1 MKKNKYL
8 IIGGAGYIGLVL
20 LDLLSQDYEI
30 IVFDNFF
37 FNKVDDLKKKYKNI
51 KFIKGDIN
59 TDIKSKYF
67 KNVNTVIHLAGLAN
81 DPSSD
86 YNPNNTV
93 LTNHISTIKIAKL
106 AKNNKVKKF
115 IYASSCSV
123 YGDHGK
129 KLINE
134 NTTERPL
141 TVYALSKF
149 SSEKEILKFNSKS
162 FNVISLRFA
171 TLFGLSKRMR
181 FDLGVNTM
189 TKNVLQGKNII
200 VNGDGKQYRSF
211 VHVKDV
217 AKSIIFFMNY
227 KKKLRYNVFNIGAKK
242 NNVKI
247 IELAKLFEKI
257 FPKLKINK
265 NLKNFDFRSY
275 EVNFDRLNQLMNN
288 KNFITLKEG
297 ITEIYDYYKSKK
309 INFNSKIYYNL
320 RIVKSK

>member
-1 MKKNKYL
+1 MKKDKCL

-20 LDLLSQDYEI
+20 LDQLQKNYDI
-30 IVFDNFF
+30 IVFDSFF
-37 FNKVDDLKKKYKNI
+37 FNKIEQLKKKYRNI
-51 KFIKGDIN
+51 TFIKGDIN
-59 TDIKSKYF
+59 KDIKNKHF
-67 KNVNTVIHLAGLAN
+67 KKIKTVIHLAGLAN

-93 LTNHISTIKIAKL
+93 LTNHISTIKIANM

-134 NTTERPL
+134 NTIERPL

-149 SSEKEILKFNSKS
+149 SSEKEILKLNKNS
-162 FNVISLRFA
+162 FQVISLRFA
-171 TLFGLSKRMR
+171 TLFGLSPRMR

-189 TKNVLQGKNII
+189 TKNILQGKSIM

-217 AKSIIFFMNY
+217 AASIKFFLNH
-227 KKKLRYNVFNIGAKK
+227 KKKLNHKIYNIGSKI
-242 NNVKI
+242 NNVRI
-247 IELAKLFEKI
+247 IELARLFKKI
-257 FPKLKINK
+257 FLNLKIKK
-265 NLKNFDFRSY
+265 NLKNYDFRSY
-275 EVNFDRLNQLMNN
+275 EVNFDRLSKIMNN
-288 KNFITLKEG
+288 NNFVTLEEG
-297 ITEIYDYYKSKK
+297 IKEIFNYYKNKK
-309 INFNSKIYYNL
+309 INYNNNIYYNL
-320 RIVKSK
+320 QIVKSK

>member
-1 MKKNKYL
+1 MKKDKCL

-20 LDLLSQDYEI
+20 LEQLQNDYDI
-30 IVFDNFF
+30 IVFDSFF
-37 FNKVDDLKKKYKNI
+37 FNKIKELKKRYRNI
-51 KFIKGDIN
+51 TFVKGDIN
-59 TDIKSKYF
+59 KDIKNKHF
-67 KNVNTVIHLAGLAN
+67 KKIKTVIHLAGLAN

-93 LTNHISTIKIAKL
+93 LTNHISTIKIANM
-106 AKNNKVKKF
+106 ANNNKVKKF

-134 NTTERPL
+134 NTIERPL

-149 SSEKEILKFNSKS
+149 SSEKEILKLNKKS
-162 FNVISLRFA
+162 FQVISLRFA
-171 TLFGLSKRMR
+171 TLFGLSPRMR

-189 TKNVLQGKNII
+189 TKNILQGKSIM

-217 AKSIIFFMNY
+217 AASIKFFLNY
-227 KKKLRYNVFNIGAKK
+227 KKKLKYKIYNIGSKI

-247 IELAKLFEKI
+247 IELAKLFTKI
-257 FPKLKINK
+257 FLNLKIKK
-265 NLKNFDFRSY
+265 NLKNYDFRSY
-275 EVNFDRLNQLMNN
+275 EVNFDRLSKIMNN
-288 KNFITLKEG
+288 NNFVTLEEG
-297 ITEIYDYYKSKK
+297 IKEIFNYYKNKK
-309 INFNSKIYYNL
+309 INYNNKIYYNL
-320 RIVKSK
+320 QIVKSK

>member
-1 MKKNKYL
+1 MQCL
-8 IIGGAGYIGLVL
+8 WR
-20 LDLLSQDYEI
+20 SW
-30 IVFDNFF
+30 
-37 FNKVDDLKKKYKNI
+37 
-51 KFIKGDIN
+51 
-59 TDIKSKYF
+59 
-67 KNVNTVIHLAGLAN
+67 
-81 DPSSD
+81 
-86 YNPNNTV
+86 
-93 LTNHISTIKIAKL
+93 
-106 AKNNKVKKF
+106 
-115 IYASSCSV
+115 
-123 YGDHGK
+123 K

-149 SSEKEILKFNSKS
+149 SSEKEILKFNES

-217 AKSIIFFMNY
+217 VKSIIFFMNY
-227 KKKLRYNVFNIGAKK
+227 KKLRYNVFNIGAK

-257 FPKLKINK
+257 FPKLK
-265 NLKNFDFRSY
+265 
-275 EVNFDRLNQLMNN
+275 
-288 KNFITLKEG
+288 
-297 ITEIYDYYKSKK
+297 
-309 INFNSKIYYNL
+309 
-320 RIVKSK
+320 